1 MWRSAAFAVNSERPF
16 GRTDAPRARRRGVP
30 ERAHAFDAG
39 VSDSFTTGRWALVTV
54 PGMGIRASSTV
65 IEIVTTDLAKAL
77 AFYRTLGLDVP
88 EGADGEPHV
97 EVLLPGGGKLAF
109 DTEATLRSFMPDWT
123 PPTGSGRLA
132 LAFGFDSPTEVD
144 AAYAELL
151 RAGNHG
157 ELEPFDAF
165 WSQRYASVLD
175 PDGNGV
181 DLFAPLA

>member
-1 MWRSAAFAVNSERPF
+1 MWRSAAFTVNSERPF
-16 GRTDAPRARRRGVP
+16 GRTDVPRVRDFA
-30 ERAHAFDAG
+30 AFWPVRFVHDRSAG
-39 VSDSFTTGRWALVTV
+39 PGYG

-65 IEIVTTDLAKAL
+65 IETVTSDLAKAL
-77 AFYRTLGLDVP
+77 AFYRTLGLDIP

-97 EVLLPGGGKLAF
+97 EVPLPGGGKLAF

-132 LAFGFDSPTEVD
+132 LAFGFDSPAEVD
-144 AAYAELL
+144 AAYSAIVGAGHRSELK
-151 RAGNHG
+151 
-157 ELEPFDAF
+157 PFDTP
-165 WSQRYASVLD
+165 WGQRYATVLD